1 MKSAARK
8 RGDEQ
13 SPALFHAA
21 QYGSHLTVCNYTSI
35 YPAMDDFTQ
44 CMVSNSRMAARA
56 ITRRYDAYARPFGI
70 TSTQFSLL
78 GAIIAAGDRTVTEL
92 AEERGF
98 ERTTLIRN
106 LDRLEKLGLIVST
119 PAEQG
124 NGRIC
129 KLTPKGGETVEK
141 LLPFWRK
148 AQAEIRDELGA
159 DGFDDTL
166 TALRRLAAI

>member
-1 MKSAARK
+1 
-8 RGDEQ
+8 
-13 SPALFHAA
+13 
-21 QYGSHLTVCNYTSI
+21 
-35 YPAMDDFTQ
+35 MDDFTQ
-44 CMVSNSRMAARA
+44 CMVSNTRMAARA

-106 LDRLEKLGLIVST
+106 LDRLENLGLIAST
-119 PAEQG
+119 TAQQG

-129 KLTPKGGETVEK
+129 RLTPKGEETVNQ

-148 AQAEIRDELGA
+148 AQAEIRAELGA
-159 DGFDDTL
+159 EKFDDTL
-166 TALRRLAAI
+166 NSLKRLAAI

>member
-1 MKSAARK
+1 
-8 RGDEQ
+8 
-13 SPALFHAA
+13 
-21 QYGSHLTVCNYTSI
+21 
-35 YPAMDDFTQ
+35 MDDFSQ

-106 LDRLEKLGLIVST
+106 LDRLEKLGLISSGA
-119 PAEQG
+119 AEHG

-129 KLTPKGGETVEK
+129 RLTPKGEETVQRAAAV
-141 LLPFWRK
+141 L
-148 AQAEIRDELGA
+148 AQGAGGNPGRTRGRQVRRNRCGAEAPRRD
-159 DGFDDTL
+159 L
-166 TALRRLAAI
+166 T

>member
-1 MKSAARK
+1 
-8 RGDEQ
+8 
-13 SPALFHAA
+13 
-21 QYGSHLTVCNYTSI
+21 
-35 YPAMDDFTQ
+35 MDDFSQ

-78 GAIIAAGDRTVTEL
+78 GAIIAARGRTVSQL

-106 LDRLEKLGLIVST
+106 LDRLEKLGLIESRA
-119 PAEQG
+119 AEHG

-129 KLTPKGGETVEK
+129 SLTPKGDETVRQ

-148 AQAEIRDELGA
+148 AQAEIRTELGA
-159 DGFDDTL
+159 ENFDDTL
-166 TALRRLAAI
+166 ASLKRLAAI

>member
-1 MKSAARK
+1 
-8 RGDEQ
+8 
-13 SPALFHAA
+13 
-21 QYGSHLTVCNYTSI
+21 
-35 YPAMDDFTQ
+35 MDDFTQ

-106 LDRLEKLGLIVST
+106 LDRLEKLGLIVSRT
-119 PAEQG
+119 AGHG

-129 KLTPKGGETVEK
+129 QLTPKGEETVAQ

-148 AQAEIRDELGA
+148 AQAEIRAELGA
-159 DGFDDTL
+159 DKFDDTL
-166 TALRRLAAI
+166 STLKRLAAI

>member
-1 MKSAARK
+1 MAPAR
-8 RGDEQ
+8 Q
-13 SPALFHAA
+13 A
-21 QYGSHLTVCNYTSI
+21 SHCVLLTLCNYTSI
-35 YPAMDDFTQ
+35 YRRMDDFTQ

-78 GAIIAAGDRTVTEL
+78 GAIVASGDQTVTEL

-106 LDRLEKLGLIVST
+106 LDRLEKLGLIASK

-129 KLTPKGGETVEK
+129 HLTPKGEETVQQ

-148 AQAEIRDELGA
+148 AQAEIRAELGA
-159 DGFDDTL
+159 DKFDDTL
-166 TALRRLAAI
+166 STLKRLAAI

>member
-1 MKSAARK
+1 
-8 RGDEQ
+8 
-13 SPALFHAA
+13 
-21 QYGSHLTVCNYTSI
+21 
-35 YPAMDDFTQ
+35 MDDFTQ

-78 GAIIAAGDRTVTEL
+78 GAIIAAGDRTVSEL

-106 LDRLEKLGLIVST
+106 LDRLEKLGLIASM
-119 PAEQG
+119 PAEHG

-129 KLTPKGGETVEK
+129 HLTEKGEATVQQ

-148 AQAEIRDELGA
+148 AQAEIRAELGA
-159 DGFDDTL
+159 EKFDDTL
-166 TALRRLAAI
+166 TTLKRLAAI

>member
-1 MKSAARK
+1 
-8 RGDEQ
+8 
-13 SPALFHAA
+13 
-21 QYGSHLTVCNYTSI
+21 
-35 YPAMDDFTQ
+35 MDDFTQ
-44 CMVSNSRMAARA
+44 CMVSNTRMAARA

-78 GAIIAAGDRTVTEL
+78 GAIVASGDRTVTEL
-92 AEERGF
+92 AEDRGF
-98 ERTTLIRN
+98 ERTTMIRN

-129 KLTPKGGETVEK
+129 KVTPAGEETVAK

-148 AQAEIRDELGA
+148 AQAEIRAELGA
-159 DGFDDTL
+159 ERFDDTL
-166 TALRRLAAI
+166 AALRRLATI

>member
-1 MKSAARK
+1 
-8 RGDEQ
+8 
-13 SPALFHAA
+13 
-21 QYGSHLTVCNYTSI
+21 
-35 YPAMDDFTQ
+35 MDDFTQ

-78 GAIIAAGDRTVTEL
+78 GAIISAGDRTVTEL

-106 LDRLEKLGLIVST
+106 LDRLEKLGLIQSRT
-119 PAEQG
+119 AELG
-124 NGRIC
+124 NGRLC
-129 KLTPKGGETVEK
+129 RLTAEGEATVQQ

-148 AQAEIRDELGA
+148 AQAEIRAELGA
-159 DGFDDTL
+159 EKFDDTL
-166 TALRRLAAI
+166 SALKRLATI

>member
-1 MKSAARK
+1 
-8 RGDEQ
+8 
-13 SPALFHAA
+13 
-21 QYGSHLTVCNYTSI
+21 
-35 YPAMDDFTQ
+35 MDDFSQ

-106 LDRLEKLGLIVST
+106 LDRLEKLGLIESRA
-119 PAEQG
+119 AEHG

-129 KLTPKGGETVEK
+129 SLTPKGKETVQQ

-148 AQAEIRDELGA
+148 AQAEIRAELGA
-159 DGFDDTL
+159 DKFDETVV
-166 TALRRLAAI
+166 ALRRLAAI

>member
-1 MKSAARK
+1 
-8 RGDEQ
+8 
-13 SPALFHAA
+13 
-21 QYGSHLTVCNYTSI
+21 
-35 YPAMDDFTQ
+35 MDDVTQ

-56 ITRRYDAYARPFGI
+56 ITRRYDAYARPFGV

-98 ERTTLIRN
+98 ERTTLVRN
-106 LDRLEKLGLIVST
+106 LDRLEKLGLIVSVA
-119 PAEQG
+119 AEHG

-129 KLTPKGGETVEK
+129 RLTAKGEATVQQ

-148 AQAEIRDELGA
+148 AQAEIRAELGA
-159 DGFDDTL
+159 GKFDETVA
-166 TALRRLAAI
+166 ALRRLAAL

>member
-1 MKSAARK
+1 
-8 RGDEQ
+8 
-13 SPALFHAA
+13 
-21 QYGSHLTVCNYTSI
+21 
-35 YPAMDDFTQ
+35 MDDFTQ

-56 ITRRYDAYARPFGI
+56 ITRRYDAYARPFGV

-78 GAIIAAGDRTVTEL
+78 GAIIAAGDQTVTEL

-106 LDRLEKLGLIVST
+106 LDRLEKQGLIISR
-119 PAEQG
+119 PAEHG

-129 KLTPKGGETVEK
+129 GLTAKGEETVQQ

-148 AQAEIRDELGA
+148 AQAEIRAELGA
-159 DGFDDTL
+159 EKFDDTL
-166 TALRRLAAI
+166 TTLKRLAAI

>member
-1 MKSAARK
+1 
-8 RGDEQ
+8 
-13 SPALFHAA
+13 
-21 QYGSHLTVCNYTSI
+21 
-35 YPAMDDFTQ
+35 MDDFTQ

-78 GAIIAAGDRTVTEL
+78 GAIIAAGNRTVTEL

-106 LDRLEKLGLIVST
+106 LDRLEKLGLIVSRT
-119 PAEQG
+119 AEHG

-129 KLTPKGGETVEK
+129 ELTEKGQETVNQ

-148 AQAEIRDELGA
+148 AQAEIRAELGA
-159 DGFDDTL
+159 QSFDDTL
-166 TALRRLAAI
+166 NALKRLAAI

>member
-1 MKSAARK
+1 
-8 RGDEQ
+8 
-13 SPALFHAA
+13 
-21 QYGSHLTVCNYTSI
+21 
-35 YPAMDDFTQ
+35 MDDFSQ

-106 LDRLEKLGLIVST
+106 LDRLEKLGLIESRA
-119 PAEQG
+119 AEHG

-129 KLTPKGGETVEK
+129 SLTPTGEETVQQ
-141 LLPFWRK
+141 LLPFWR
-148 AQAEIRDELGA
+148 
-159 DGFDDTL
+159 
-166 TALRRLAAI
+166 